1 MLYWSFFIN
10 RYVKMGLQFSSCPR
24 VYRDDR
30 YFNDLISQLSVF
42 RDENTE
48 AQRLKR
54 FTPDHITQ
62 VIAGR
67 ARLEPDHWTPGAL
80 SPGPCDLRAL
90 FRCLTSPVFFRLKL
104 YVINGLV
111 LSTYDVSFFLFFM
124 VNLWNYIILKSY
136 VIWTHDFCVVCSL
149 LSLQPPPLTTSVWW
163 THTYNQGS
171 SPLHVCVPSKA
182 FPGQSPPLT
191 PGSLFFLCTLATVHV
206 CVAMSTLYIVLCL
219 FIHSFIYIS
228 LSPFP

>member
-1 MLYWSFFIN
+1 M
-10 RYVKMGLQFSSCPR
+10 
-24 VYRDDR
+24 
-30 YFNDLISQLSVF
+30 
-42 RDENTE
+42 
-48 AQRLKR
+48 
-54 FTPDHITQ
+54 
-62 VIAGR
+62 AGR
-67 ARLEPDHWTPGAL
+67 AWLEPDYWTPGAR
-80 SPGPCDLRAL
+80 SPGPRDLRAL

-111 LSTYDVSFFLFFM
+111 LSTYDVSFLFFM

-149 LSLQPPPLTTSVWW
+149 LSPQPPPLTTCVWW

-171 SPLHVCVPSKA
+171 SPLNVSVLSKA

-191 PGSLFFLCTLATVHV
+191 PGSLSFLCTLATVRV
-206 CVAMSTLYIVLCL
+206 YVAMSTLYIVLYL